1 MLKNELLI
9 CLVPH
14 IKLTIFLRANIA
26 VGLKNSPKATLMM
39 LTLLNLTDL
48 LRTEYYVFTN
58 VLKKDDTLMT
68 KITFRVF
75 SPVKYYQQS
84 AYGTL

>member
-1 MLKNELLI
+1 M
-9 CLVPH
+9 
-14 IKLTIFLRANIA
+14 KLTIFLRANIA
-26 VGLKNSPKATLMM
+26 VGLMNSPKATLMM

-58 VLKKDDTLMT
+58 VLNQDDTLMT

-75 SPVKYYQQS
+75 SLVKYYQQS
-84 AYGTL
+84 GYGTL